1 MESTELA
8 FRGTRLDTEM
18 PRNATVEELAGLAA
32 PVMVL
37 AGEHDPL
44 FPPARILPRAR
55 ELFPNLVG
63 AETLAG
69 CRHILDEACAA
80 AMVER
85 MRPILAA

>member
-18 PRNATVEELAGLAA
+18 PRKATVEELAGLVA

-44 FPPARILPRAR
+44 FPPARVLPRAR

-63 AETLAG
+63 AETLVG
-69 CRHILDEACAA
+69 CRHILDDACASVMA
-80 AMVER
+80 ER
-85 MRPILAA
+85 IRPLLAG